1 MFPFHGSISTFLLC
15 VVSSKK
21 TSKQGLSTSVSDHVP
36 VSLTHLQG
44 EMAAISPFHY
54 GTHASAHPHLGQ
66 PHHYR
71 HHTDVKMM
79 SIGSDISSADH
90 SNTHKMPDKVDQF
103 LKNKSDL
110 RMVIENSINVSK
122 TSKSNFSS
130 ASILDVDSFV
140 PPGYDK
146 LMPPKENGNFIN
158 FINYYITFII

>member
-1 MFPFHGSISTFLLC
+1 MFTFHGSISTFVLC

-21 TSKQGLSTSVSDHVP
+21 TTKQGSSISVSDHVP

-44 EMAAISPFHY
+44 ETVAISPFHY
-54 GTHASAHPHLGQ
+54 GSHASAHPHLGQ
-66 PHHYR
+66 PHHFR

-79 SIGSDISSADH
+79 ASGSDISSSEH
-90 SNTHKMPDKVDQF
+90 SKTHKIPEKVDQF

-110 RMVIENSINVSK
+110 RMVDENSINDSK
-122 TSKSNFSS
+122 TSKSGSSS

-158 FINYYITFII
+158 FT